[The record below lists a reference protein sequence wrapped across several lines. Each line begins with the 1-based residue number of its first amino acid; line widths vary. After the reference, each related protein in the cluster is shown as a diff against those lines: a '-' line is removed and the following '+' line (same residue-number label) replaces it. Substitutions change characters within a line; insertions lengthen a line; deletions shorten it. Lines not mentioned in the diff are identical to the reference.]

1 MVLLILLTAL
11 VGGCA
16 PPRVKVPLLPS
27 FPPSAVPSVFWREPF
42 DALAPQQWREV
53 EVRGRTSYETVT
65 LDGRPCLK
73 AHSVSAASMLLHPV
87 RFNPHRYPRLS
98 WSWRVEHPVA
108 GEALERKEGS
118 DAAARLYVYFETR
131 GLPWQKRSIDYV
143 WSNTLPVET
152 MLTSPFS
159 SISKMIVAERGTD
172 APGQWRTEE
181 RNLAEDYARAF
192 GGNPPDVVAIGVMTD
207 TDSMSGEAIA
217 YYDDLQISTARKE

>member
-1 MVLLILLTAL
+1 MVILLAAL

-16 PPRVKVPLLPS
+16 APRVKVPLLPS
-27 FPPSAVPSVFWREPF
+27 FPLSAASSVLWTEPF
-42 DALAPQQWREV
+42 DALVPQQWREV
-53 EVRGRTSYETVT
+53 DVHGRTSYETVT
-65 LDGRPCLK
+65 LDGRSYLR
-73 AHSVSAASMLLHPV
+73 AHSVSAASALQHPV
-87 RFNPHRYPRLS
+87 RFNPKTYPRFS

-159 SISKMIVAERGTD
+159 SISKMIIAERGTD

-181 RNLAEDYARAF
+181 RNLAEDYARVF
-192 GGNPPDVVAIGVMTD
+192 GGDPPDVVAIGVMTD
-207 TDSMSGEAIA
+207 TDSMSGEALA